1 VVVAAELQEAEGLL
15 ARQECDDH
23 GHDGA
28 HGRADVRWKTNS
40 FFKRDY
46 LEVQKINRC
55 SIYVDMHVLL

>member
-1 VVVAAELQEAEGLL
+1 VGLAAGAGVVVAAELQEAE
-15 ARQECDDH
+15 
-23 GHDGA
+23 
-28 HGRADVRWKTNS
+28 DVRWKTNS